1 MADSVAS
8 YAITAGVFAFLAAV
22 LFSARA
28 KRYSTG
34 YSRVESSESPGHTE
48 AA

>member
-8 YAITAGVFAFLAAV
+8 YAIAIGVFVFLAAV
-22 LFSARA
+22 LFGSRA

-34 YSRVESSESPGHTE
+34 YSRVEGSGTTGTSE

>member
-8 YAITAGVFAFLAAV
+8 YAIAIGVFAFLAAV

-28 KRYSTG
+28 KRYSVG
-34 YSRVESSESPGHTE
+34 YSRVEGSGTTGHSE